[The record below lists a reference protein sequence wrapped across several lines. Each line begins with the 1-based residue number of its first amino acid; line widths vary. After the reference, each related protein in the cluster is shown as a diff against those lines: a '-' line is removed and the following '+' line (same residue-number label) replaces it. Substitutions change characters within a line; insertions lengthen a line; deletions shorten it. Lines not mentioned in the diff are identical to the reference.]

1 MVGQDAV
8 GTVGRRL
15 AGGGKGGWCRGELR
29 GGCFK
34 RQAGQPVQ
42 ASGVEMNGFFF
53 FSPFFQK
60 VPRDS
65 QGAGCGQE
73 QTSREKKTQPEHRS
87 RVSTGRRG

>member
-8 GTVGRRL
+8 GKVGRRL

-53 FSPFFQK
+53 FPLFSRKCPETVK
-60 VPRDS
+60 E
-65 QGAGCGQE
+65 QGVGRNRPQE
-73 QTSREKKTQPEHRS
+73 RRRLSL
-87 RVSTGRRG
+87 STGPG

>member
-8 GTVGRRL
+8 GKVGRRL

-42 ASGVEMNGFFF
+42 ASGVEMNGVFFF
-53 FSPFFQK
+53 PFFPESAQRQSRNRVWAGTDLK
-60 VPRDS
+60 REEDS
-65 QGAGCGQE
+65 A
-73 QTSREKKTQPEHRS
+73 
-87 RVSTGRRG
+87 